1 VLILLANFDKME
13 EFDTRDLAS
22 AKQKVKKFQKI
33 ASLKHTKLRL
43 EKKAPKI
50 LTKSGVTI
58 HILEGKI

>member
-1 VLILLANFDKME
+1 ME
-13 EFDTRDLAS
+13 EFNPRDLAS

-43 EKKAPKI
+43 EKRAPKV

-58 HILEGKI
+58 HILEGKT